1 MMLLLSNS
9 KSPDLVVKAARRYNA
24 DASMEGNTDSVDQ
37 TSMEANTNLINRKV
51 DLSYS
56 MAASTKSYM
65 VYT

>member
-9 KSPDLVVKAARRYNA
+9 KSPDLVVKAARRDNA

-65 VYT
+65 VFT